1 MPNTLIPRQKR
12 NAHMLL
18 TTSFYTPVLCAQR
31 ARTLTSM
38 YTPVR
43 TPLPPPGAGPG
54 CSLPSTSRGGASC
67 SPRPRSVR
75 TANQTCST
83 LPPTPLHARTHP
95 RPPFP
100 GTWCD
105 MLSTACRLASKRQ
118 KEEMQVRRVRFDS
131 NLRQSE
137 KRLIEAKYR
146 LRDTQVMS
154 GPLEEKEE
162 EERERV
168 ERNMAG

>member
-1 MPNTLIPRQKR
+1 
-12 NAHMLL
+12 
-18 TTSFYTPVLCAQR
+18 
-31 ARTLTSM
+31 
-38 YTPVR
+38 
-43 TPLPPPGAGPG
+43 
-54 CSLPSTSRGGASC
+54 
-67 SPRPRSVR
+67 
-75 TANQTCST
+75 
-83 LPPTPLHARTHP
+83 
-95 RPPFP
+95 
-100 GTWCD
+100 